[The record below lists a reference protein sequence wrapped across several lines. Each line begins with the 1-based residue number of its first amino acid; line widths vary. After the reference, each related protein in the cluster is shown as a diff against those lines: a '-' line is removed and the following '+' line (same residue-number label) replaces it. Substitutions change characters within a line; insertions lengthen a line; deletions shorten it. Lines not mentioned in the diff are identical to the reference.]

1 MKRLV
6 AGLILLLS
14 LGTPAIAYADQGP
27 GYGGNADGLEVS
39 WDKKPQDKALAA
51 APPPVPSDSNSG
63 DSGATRDPQRIA
75 MDGDSASLRIDGVG
89 FRGLS
94 EVSIQFGSQDPVAV
108 RADTTGTVAATF
120 PGTDAAAPG
129 TTVVAIGRGP
139 SGATR
144 TLVGSVPPL
153 PNGVNLMG
161 LVPWVVALPI
171 ILLAAVGM
179 LRRRPQQPVAVDDS
193 GLLLAPPPA
202 GLMVAQHPMPAPT
215 GAPVVLPV
223 PGPGHTPMPAPT
235 GPPVALTGPT
245 ARPARGGA
253 RPSHRQPA
261 AAVLR

>member
-1 MKRLV
+1 VKRLV

-14 LGTPAIAYADQGP
+14 LGTPAVAYAAQGP

-39 WDKKPQDKALAA
+39 WDEQPQDKALAA

-63 DSGATRDPQRIA
+63 GSGPIRDPQRIV
-75 MDGDSASLRIDGVG
+75 MEGDSASLRIDGVG

-94 EVSIQFGSQDPVAV
+94 EVSIHFGSQDPVAV
-108 RADTTGTVAATF
+108 RADATGTVAATF

-153 PNGVNLMG
+153 PNGVDLMG

-171 ILLAAVGM
+171 ILLATVGM
-179 LRRRPQQPVAVDDS
+179 LRGRPPRPVGVDDP
-193 GLLLAPPPA
+193 GILPAPA
-202 GLMVAQHPMPAPT
+202 GLTVTPTAPI
-215 GAPVVLPV
+215 
-223 PGPGHTPMPAPT
+223 
-235 GPPVALTGPT
+235 
-245 ARPARGGA
+245 ARPAPAGA
-253 RPSHRQPA
+253 RPSRRQPA
-261 AAVLR
+261 AAALQ

>member
-1 MKRLV
+1 MKRLI

-14 LGTPAIAYADQGP
+14 LGTPGVAYSDQGP

-51 APPPVPSDSNSG
+51 APPPVPSDTNSR
-63 DSGATRDPQRIA
+63 DSGPIRDPQRIA
-75 MDGDSASLRIDGVG
+75 LEGDSASLRIDGVG

-94 EVSIQFGSQDPVAV
+94 EVAIQFGSQDPVAV

-161 LVPWVVALPI
+161 FVPWVVALPI
-171 ILLAAVGM
+171 ILLATVGM
-179 LRRRPQQPVAVDDS
+179 LRGRPQRPAEADDS
-193 GLLLAPPPA
+193 ALLLAPPAP
-202 GLMVAQHPMPAPT
+202 GRMVAFHPMPAPT
-215 GAPVVLPV
+215 GR
-223 PGPGHTPMPAPT
+223 
-235 GPPVALTGPT
+235 PVALTAPT
-245 ARPARGGA
+245 SRPVPAGA

-261 AAVLR
+261 AAALL